1 MNTEPLIMVSHASGN
16 LDLAEALVNAL
27 EAEELNVWLASR
39 DIPIGSN
46 FAEEISRTITAADFL
61 IVLLTLEAISSPH
74 VKREVNLAIS
84 LGKKLL
90 PVLKDDGSGIMS
102 NLPHDWNYWLSLTQV
117 VPLTDMESTA
127 SRIARTVRRDWP
139 KILPAATPE
148 KIASPEVVAPLEI
161 MNENFHPDRSQA
173 LALAIA
179 ACEEVCV
186 ALDNGNHPCHSV
198 VKWQSEKWEPRVKS
212 VQGSKMH
219 RPEPWTGDLVSAPMI
234 FLASNPSF
242 GPDENFPSWKDKW
255 TDEMIADFG
264 SHRFRNSFAEGYGAS
279 DGPTFQQADRY
290 LDLHGEFSRS
300 SVSHWQW
307 VRRFAS
313 FVLDKDAD
321 DVSAHSDY
329 VMTELVHC
337 KSPHEE
343 GVNRAMGRCKDKW
356 FDQIMAISP
365 AKLIFVA
372 GVVAGK
378 DFVDLYKNQ
387 IPSTWGSW
395 SDSKST
401 KGKGSWPT
409 KEQELHDMKASGRWS
424 LEQQK
429 LNSVDIEI
437 AGTVRTVIYI
447 ARPGGG
453 GLCTP
458 WNHSDLI
465 HTQLL
470 EYWRS
475 KLRP

>member
-1 MNTEPLIMVSHASGN
+1 MVSHASGN
-16 LDLAEALVNAL
+16 LDLAGALVDAL
-27 EAEELNVWLASR
+27 EAEGLNVWLASR

-46 FAEEISRTITAADFL
+46 FAEEISRTISAADFL
-61 IVLLTLEAISSPH
+61 IVLLSLEAISSPH

-90 PVLKDDGSGIMS
+90 PVLHDGGSGIMN
-102 NLPHDWNYWLSLTQV
+102 NLPHDWNYWLSLAQV
-117 VPLTDMESTA
+117 VPLTDMTSTA
-127 SRIARTVRRDWP
+127 SRIATTIRRDPP
-139 KILPAATPE
+139 KSVPVAAP
-148 KIASPEVVAPLEI
+148 VGVAPVETVAAPVI
-161 MNENFHPDRSQA
+161 KNVNFNPDRSHA

-179 ACEEVCV
+179 SCEEVCV
-186 ALDNGNHPCHSV
+186 SLDNGNHPCHSV
-198 VKWQSEKWEPRVKS
+198 VKWQAEKWEPKVRAVA
-212 VQGSKMH
+212 GSRMH
-219 RPEPWTGDLVSAPMI
+219 RPEPWTGDLASAPMI

-242 GPDENFPSWKDKW
+242 GPDENFPSWEGKW
-255 TDEMIADFG
+255 TSEMIADFG

-279 DGPTFQQADRY
+279 DGPTFAQADRY

-313 FVLDKDAD
+313 FVLDKDLD
-321 DVSAHSDY
+321 EVSAHSDY

-387 IPSTWGSW
+387 IPPTWGSW
-395 SDSKST
+395 SDSRST

-409 KEQELHDMKASGRWS
+409 KEQELQDMKASGKWS

-458 WNHSDLI
+458 WNHPDLI
-465 HTQLL
+465 HAHLL
-470 EYWRS
+470 QYWRS
-475 KLRP
+475 KICS

>member
-1 MNTEPLIMVSHASGN
+1 MVNAPFIMVSHASAN
-16 LDLAEALVNAL
+16 LDIAEALADAL
-27 EAEELNVWLASR
+27 EAENLNVWLASR

-46 FAEEISRTITAADFL
+46 FAEEISRTISAADFL
-61 IVLLTLEAISSPH
+61 IVLLSPEAISSPH

-90 PVLKDDGSGIMS
+90 PVLHDDGSGIMN
-102 NLPHDWNYWLSLTQV
+102 NLPHDWNYWLSLAQV
-117 VPLTDMESTA
+117 VPLTDMKATA
-127 SRIARTVRRDWP
+127 LRIATTIRRD
-139 KILPAATPE
+139 LPRMTPPSTPE
-148 KIASPEVVAPLEI
+148 KVVPADAVTPVAI
-161 MNENFHPDRSQA
+161 RNENFHPDRSQA

-179 ACEEVCV
+179 SCEEVCV

-198 VKWQSEKWEPRVKS
+198 VKWQAEKWEPKVNA

-219 RPEPWTGDLVSAPMI
+219 RPEPWTGDLASAPII

-242 GPDENFPSWKDKW
+242 GPDENFPSWEGKW
-255 TDEMIADFG
+255 TEAMIADFG

-290 LDLHGEFSRS
+290 LDLHGEFSRN

-313 FVLDKDAD
+313 FVLDKDLD
-321 DVSAHSDY
+321 EVSAHSDY

-356 FDQIMAISP
+356 FDQIMAVSP

-378 DFVDLYKNQ
+378 DFVDLYKKQ

-409 KEQELHDMKASGRWS
+409 KEQELQSMTASGQWS
-424 LEQQK
+424 LDQQK
-429 LNSVDIEI
+429 LNSVDLEI
-437 AGTVRTVIYI
+437 AGMVRTVIYI

-458 WNHSDLI
+458 WNHPDLI
-465 HTQLL
+465 HPQLL
-470 EYWRS
+470 DYWRS
-475 KLRP
+475 KT